1 MATSAVAIALMTAT
15 PALADSNKGSGNDDR
30 GISVNFGGIVRDL
43 AKNFDREGTSTNF
56 GKVVRDLAHERN
68 DDKDRK
74 HATTTVSISGVVT
87 GINGTTITLSGRNG
101 AVFTVNGAN
110 ATVTGDEHT
119 ALTLGSIKLGDTL
132 KVSGTLSGGVIL
144 ATKIVDKSTVDS
156 SVTVSGTVAALS
168 GSTLTVTGENGATY
182 TVNAASSTI
191 NGSSDISML
200 GKIQVGD
207 RITIKGSLNGSVITA
222 KKITDNSLK
231 QREFLATLSGVRAGV
246 VTAISGSNVT
256 LDRFGTGTTS
266 VTTTGSTFF
275 TAGGSATTS
284 SALTV
289 GSNILVFGPTTTGA
303 VDSITATVLLIL
315 NHSIEFLRNL
325 FR

>member
-119 ALTLGSIKLGDTL
+119 ALTLGSIKLGDPL
-132 KVSGTLSGGVIL
+132 KRDPQCVAQDVARGYYTREQARDWFGVVL
-144 ATKIVDKSTVDS
+144 RDDGSVD
-156 SVTVSGTVAALS
+156 A
-168 GSTLTVTGENGATY
+168 GATHAHRG
-182 TVNAASSTI
+182 N
-191 NGSSDISML
+191 
-200 GKIQVGD
+200 
-207 RITIKGSLNGSVITA
+207 
-222 KKITDNSLK
+222 
-231 QREFLATLSGVRAGV
+231 
-246 VTAISGSNVT
+246 
-256 LDRFGTGTTS
+256 
-266 VTTTGSTFF
+266 
-275 TAGGSATTS
+275 
-284 SALTV
+284 
-289 GSNILVFGPTTTGA
+289 P
-303 VDSITATVLLIL
+303 
-315 NHSIEFLRNL
+315 
-325 FR
+325 